1 MKPRAT
7 AGVELKTAL
16 AALAISALWGG
27 NVVALKVGLGTFPP
41 FWSAFWR
48 MLTGLPVI
56 AGWARVL
63 GSPLKPA
70 SGE

>member
-7 AGVELKTAL
+7 AGVELRTAL

-27 NVVALKVGLGTFPP
+27 NVVALKAGLGIFPP

-48 MLTGLPVI
+48 MSCGLY
-56 AGWARVL
+56 
-63 GSPLKPA
+63 
-70 SGE
+70 